1 MIAGISRWDVG
12 CVPELAEPE
21 LPLPLRLPVELCAT
35 HTSFLPT
42 LVHFKVVLPDLAV
55 APALLHLPPAEFA
68 ALARGAE
75 VTNTDPT
82 TMAIHA
88 CFTATL

>member
-12 CVPELAEPE
+12 CVPELPEPE
-21 LPLPLRLPVELCAT
+21 LPLPVELCAT

-55 APALLHLPPAEFA
+55 APALVHLPPAELA
-68 ALARGAE
+68 ALARGADA
-75 VTNTDPT
+75 TNTDPT
-82 TMAIHA
+82 TMAIHV
-88 CFTATL
+88 CFTAAL